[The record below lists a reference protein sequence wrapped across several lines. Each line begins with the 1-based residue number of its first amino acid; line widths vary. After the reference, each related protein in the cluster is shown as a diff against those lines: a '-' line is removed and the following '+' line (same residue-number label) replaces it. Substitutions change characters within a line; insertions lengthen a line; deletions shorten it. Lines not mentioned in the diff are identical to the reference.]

1 MSQRLDVTFIL
12 TLAPGESAEQKA
24 LGIALEQT
32 VELGAEV
39 ISDDIRERMVGRID
53 ALEALADGRY
63 RAVISYPLAAIGT
76 ELSQCLNLLFGN
88 ISLKQGMRIVD
99 IRWPQALL
107 DAFGG
112 PRHGIAGLREICA
125 APRGPLLCSALKP
138 MGMSAAE
145 LAERAYQFALGGVH
159 IIKDDHGVADQPDA
173 PFAERLARCQ
183 EAIARANAATG
194 GRSLYFPNVTAGY
207 AELPR
212 RLEAAR
218 QAGCQGVLI
227 NPWVTGLDAMRWARD
242 EFGLALMAHPALTG
256 AYFGADHGIAPEL
269 LLGDLFRLAGADA
282 SIYPNTGGRFG
293 FTVETCE
300 AINHHLRRELGG
312 LRPAF
317 PTPGGGMDVKRAPE
331 WIRRYGPDTIVLIGG
346 SLYAQ
351 GDLAAA
357 SRTLK
362 EALATA

>member
-12 TLAPGESAEQKA
+12 TLAPGESAEEKA

-32 VELGAEV
+32 VELGADV
-39 ISDDIRERMVGRID
+39 VSDDIRERMVGHID
-53 ALEALADGRY
+53 ALEALDGNRY
-63 RAVISYPLAAIGT
+63 RAVISYSPATIGN
-76 ELSQCLNLLFGN
+76 ELTQCLNLLFGN

-107 DAFGG
+107 DSFGG
-112 PRHGIAGLREICA
+112 PRHGIAGLREICGVA
-125 APRGPLLCSALKP
+125 QGPLLCSALKP
-138 MGMSAAE
+138 MGMSADQ

-173 PFAERLARCQ
+173 PFDERLARCQ
-183 EAIARANAATG
+183 AAIARANAETG
-194 GRSLYFPNVTAGY
+194 GDSLYFPNVTAGFR
-207 AELPR
+207 ELPR
-212 RLEAAR
+212 RLEAAKR
-218 QAGCQGVLI
+218 AGCRGVLI

-256 AYFGADHGIAPEL
+256 AYFGAEHGIAPEL
-269 LLGDLFRLAGADA
+269 LLGDLFRVAGADA

-312 LRPAF
+312 LLPAF

-357 SRTLK
+357 SRALK
-362 EALATA
+362 EALAIA